1 MAFYVPPRYYRS
13 LKGASEIS
21 KQGNIIRLVVFVL
34 LTLATIWRME
44 WKVVRLE
51 HNIMVYR
58 KEKQETGWCKGIR
71 LNDARGGR
79 WSEDQGDCSS

>member
-1 MAFYVPPRYYRS
+1 MPESRNVFAMGRGRHLPSIKNREVIKGQVMDGILCSTKVLQIFGRVHPR
-13 LKGASEIS
+13 IS

-51 HNIMVYR
+51 HNIMV
-58 KEKQETGWCKGIR
+58 
-71 LNDARGGR
+71 
-79 WSEDQGDCSS
+79 